1 MSYTEVNIN
10 PRDRAIEL
18 VDVGMI
24 DARTMLLACLGYMT
38 FDMIEDMLIMNEFEE
53 VFDDE

>member
-1 MSYTEVNIN
+1 MSYTEVNMN
-10 PRDRAIEL
+10 PRERAIEL
-18 VDVGMI
+18 VDVGLI

-53 VFDDE
+53 VMDDE